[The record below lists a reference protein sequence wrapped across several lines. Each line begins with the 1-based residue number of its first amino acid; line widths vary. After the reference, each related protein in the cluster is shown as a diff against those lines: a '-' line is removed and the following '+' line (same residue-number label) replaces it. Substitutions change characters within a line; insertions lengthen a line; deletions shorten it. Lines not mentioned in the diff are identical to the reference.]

1 MDNTEFPWVSWN
13 TLSSEER
20 SMYLDHARS
29 LVEKGYVQ
37 LDPGEDE
44 VDLAHRCYQAKSI
57 ERSGEPKPVQTIN
70 TVIGR

>member
-1 MDNTEFPWVSWN
+1 MNNTEFPWASWN

-37 LDPGEDE
+37 LDPGQDE
-44 VDLAHRCYQAKSI
+44 IDLAHRCYRTKLL
-57 ERSGEPKPVQTIN
+57 ERSGESKTVQTID